1 MSALKIGFRTLGKFS
16 RDKGYRVENNV
27 VNKAKDHG
35 LDAYR
40 VPLSGG
46 ATIKGDVVVSNDTD
60 SWTMEV
66 KCRANG
72 FKSIYEF
79 LEGNDVLVLK
89 ADRRE
94 FLAVLPLSDFFDLL
108 KGQHD

>member
-1 MSALKIGFRTLGKFS
+1 MGKFS
-16 RDKGYRVENNV
+16 RDKGYRVENGV
-27 VNKAKDHG
+27 VNMAKSHD

-46 ATIKGDVVVSNDTD
+46 GPIKGDVIVSNDTD
-60 SWTMEV
+60 KWTMEI

-72 FKSIYEF
+72 FKTIYEF

-89 ADRRE
+89 ADRKDH
-94 FLAVLPLSDFFDLL
+94 LAVLPLADLFDLL
-108 KGQHD
+108 KGRHGKD